1 MEYGKSATHL
11 PSGYLAARMKTRTEK
26 DSLGTLEVP
35 ADAYYG
41 VQTARALVNFPV
53 SGLKAHP
60 RLIDAYMLI
69 KKAAALAHKELGDL
83 DAEVAGAVVQACDEV
98 LGGSLRDQFVVDVF
112 QAGAGV
118 STNMNV
124 NEVLANRAGEILG
137 EPRGAYRRV
146 HPNDHVNRSQSTN
159 DTFPTA
165 MHLSTL
171 LLWRDLKPALES
183 LAAAFHAKGDEFAGA
198 IKSGRTHL
206 QDAVPV
212 TLGQEFHA
220 WGAALDRGTRLI
232 DQAGKELLEMPL
244 GGNAVGT
251 GINTPP
257 RYRPTA
263 VRILG
268 ELAALDLTVAA
279 DPREQI
285 ASRQSIAG
293 VSAALRNLALELIRI
308 ANDLRLLDSGPLT
321 GIKEISLPARQP
333 GSSIM
338 PGKVNPVMAECLN
351 QICIHVVGADA
362 AVALAGQGG
371 QLELNVMMPV
381 MIWELL
387 FSMEILKSFAP
398 VFREG
403 CVEGITADY
412 DRMAAYAHKSPSLAT
427 ALNPEIGYARAA
439 EIVKEALK
447 SDRTIQ
453 EVAREK
459 SGLDD
464 GKLGEILSPENLTG
478 QLEREGN

>member
-1 MEYGKSATHL
+1 MTK
-11 PSGYLAARMKTRTEK
+11 MRTEK

-35 ADAYYG
+35 EEAYYG
-41 VQTARALVNFPV
+41 IQTARAIENFPV
-53 SGLKAHP
+53 SGLRIHP
-60 RLIDAYMLI
+60 RLLDAYMYI
-69 KKAAALAHKELGDL
+69 KKAAALAHKELDAI
-83 DAEVAGAVVQACDEV
+83 DAEVADAIVQASEEV
-98 LGGSLRDQFVVDVF
+98 LTGKLRDQFVVDVF

-124 NEVLANRAGEILG
+124 NEVLANRAAEILG
-137 EPRGAYRRV
+137 EPRGTYQRV

-165 MHLSTL
+165 MHLSAL
-171 LLWRDLKPALES
+171 LSWRDLRPELEG
-183 LAAAFHAKGDEFAGA
+183 LARAFQAKGDEFADA

-206 QDAVPV
+206 QDAVPI
-212 TLGQEFHA
+212 TLGQEFRA
-220 WGAALDRGTRLI
+220 WGAAIQRGTRLI
-232 DQAGKELLEMPL
+232 DAATRELLEMPL

-257 RYRPTA
+257 RYRPTV

-268 ELAALDLTVAA
+268 ELTNLPLEVAD

-285 ASRQSIAG
+285 SSRLSIAA
-293 VSAALRNLALELIRI
+293 VSAALRNLALELTRI

-338 PGKVNPVMAECLN
+338 PGKVNPVMPECLN
-351 QICIHVVGADA
+351 QICIHIVGADM
-362 AVALAGQGG
+362 AVGLASQAG

-387 FSMEILKSFAP
+387 FSMEILENFTP

-412 DRMAAYAHKSPSLAT
+412 ERMASYAHQSPSIAT
-427 ALNPEIGYARAA
+427 ALNPVVGYAKAA
-439 EIVKEALK
+439 DIVKEALRTN
-447 SDRTIQ
+447 RTIH

-459 SGLDD
+459 TDLTDEQ
-464 GKLGEILSPENLTG
+464 LAEILSPENLTG

>member
-1 MEYGKSATHL
+1 MTA
-11 PSGYLAARMKTRTEK
+11 KTRTEK

-60 RLIDAYMLI
+60 RLIDAYMHI
-69 KKAAALAHKELGDL
+69 KKAAALAHKELGAL
-83 DAEVAGAVVQACDEV
+83 DVEIADAIVRAADEV
-98 LGGSLRDQFVVDVF
+98 LEGKLRDQFVVDVF

-124 NEVLANRAGEILG
+124 NEVLANRAAEILG
-137 EPRGAYRRV
+137 EPRGAYQRV

-165 MHLSTL
+165 MHVSTL
-171 LLWRDLKPALES
+171 LLWRDARPELEALARS
-183 LAAAFHAKGDEFAGA
+183 FHAKGDELADA

-206 QDAVPV
+206 QDAVPI
-212 TLGQEFHA
+212 TMGQEFHA
-220 WGAALDRGTRLI
+220 WGAALDRGVRLI
-232 DQAGKELLEMPL
+232 ETATRELLEMPL

-257 RYRPTA
+257 GYRPTV

-268 ELAALDLTVAA
+268 ELTGFDLTVAR

-285 ASRQSIAG
+285 ASRQSIAT
-293 VSAALRNLALELIRI
+293 VSGAHRNLALELIRI

-321 GIKEISLPARQP
+321 GIKEITLPARQP

-362 AVALAGQGG
+362 AVALASQAG
-371 QLELNVMMPV
+371 QLELNVMMPI

-387 FSMEILKSFAP
+387 FAMEIVKNFAP

-412 DRMAAYAHKSPSLAT
+412 ARMAAYAHKSPSLAT
-427 ALNPEIGYARAA
+427 ALNPVIGYAKAA
-439 EIVKEALK
+439 EIVKEALRT
-447 SDRTIQ
+447 DRTIQ

-459 SGLDD
+459 TDLSEEQLS
-464 GKLGEILSPENLTG
+464 EILSPENLTG
-478 QLEREGN
+478 LLERKGN

>member
-1 MEYGKSATHL
+1 MAD
-11 PSGYLAARMKTRTEK
+11 TRIER

-35 ADAYYG
+35 AGAYYG
-41 VQTARALVNFPV
+41 IQTARALENFPV
-53 SGLKAHP
+53 SGLRAHP
-60 RLIDAYMLI
+60 SLIGAYMHV
-69 KKAAALAHKELGDL
+69 KKAAALAHKELGAL
-83 DAEVAGAVVQACDEV
+83 DAEVADAIVQAADEV
-98 LGGSLRDQFVVDVF
+98 LAGSLREQFVVDVF

-124 NEVLANRAGEILG
+124 NEVLANRAAEILG
-137 EPRGAYRRV
+137 EPRGTYKRV

-171 LLWRDLKPALES
+171 LLWRDLRPELEAL
-183 LAAAFHAKGDEFAGA
+183 AGAFHAKGDEFAGA
-198 IKSGRTHL
+198 IKAGRTHL
-206 QDAVPV
+206 QDAVPI

-220 WGAALDRGTRLI
+220 WGAALDRGVRLI
-232 DQAGKELLEMPL
+232 DQATRELLEMPL

-257 RYRPTA
+257 GYRPA
-263 VRILG
+263 IVRILG
-268 ELAALDLTVAA
+268 ELTGFDLRVAA

-285 ASRQSIAG
+285 ASRQSIAA
-293 VSAALRNLALELIRI
+293 VSASLRNLALELIRI
-308 ANDLRLLDSGPLT
+308 GNDLRLLDSGPLT
-321 GIKEISLPARQP
+321 GIKEITLPARQP

-338 PGKVNPVMAECLN
+338 PGKVNPVMPECLN
-351 QICIHVVGADA
+351 QICIHVVGADT
-362 AVALAGQGG
+362 AVALASQAG
-371 QLELNVMMPV
+371 QLDLNVMMPV

-387 FSMEILKSFAP
+387 FSMEILRSFAP
-398 VFREG
+398 VFRTG
-403 CVEGITADY
+403 CIEGITADY
-412 DRMAAYAHKSPSLAT
+412 DRMTAYAHKSPSLAT
-427 ALNPEIGYARAA
+427 ALNPVLGYAKAA

-459 SGLDD
+459 SELTDD
-464 GKLGEILSPENLTG
+464 QLREILSPENLTG

>member
-1 MEYGKSATHL
+1 MTK
-11 PSGYLAARMKTRTEK
+11 MRTEK

-35 ADAYYG
+35 AGAYYG
-41 VQTARALVNFPV
+41 IQTARAVENFPV
-53 SGLKAHP
+53 SGLRIHP
-60 RLIDAYMLI
+60 RLIDAYMHI
-69 KKAAALAHKELGDL
+69 KKAAALAHKEL
-83 DAEVAGAVVQACDEV
+83 DAIDADVADAIVQAADEV
-98 LGGSLRDQFVVDVF
+98 LAGKLRDQFVVDVF

-124 NEVLANRAGEILG
+124 NEVLANRAAEILG
-137 EPRGAYRRV
+137 EPRGTYSRV

-171 LLWRDLKPALES
+171 LSWRDLRPELEAL
-183 LAAAFHAKGDEFAGA
+183 ARAFHAKGDEFADA

-206 QDAVPV
+206 QDAVPI

-220 WGAALDRGTRLI
+220 WGAALNRGIRLI
-232 DQAGKELLEMPL
+232 DTATRELLEMPL

-251 GINTPP
+251 GINTPS
-257 RYRPTA
+257 RYRPTV

-268 ELAALDLTVAA
+268 ELTDLTLKVAE

-285 ASRQSIAG
+285 ASRLSIAA

-321 GIKEISLPARQP
+321 GLKEISLPARQP

-338 PGKVNPVMAECLN
+338 PGKVNPVMPECLN
-351 QICIHVVGADA
+351 QICIHVVGADT
-362 AVALAGQGG
+362 AVALASQAG

-387 FSMEILKSFAP
+387 FSMEILENFTP
-398 VFREG
+398 VFRAG

-412 DRMAAYAHKSPSLAT
+412 ERMASYAHKSPSLAT
-427 ALNPEIGYARAA
+427 ALNPVVGYAKAA
-439 EIVKEALK
+439 EIVKEALRTN
-447 SDRTIQ
+447 RTIE

-459 SGLDD
+459 TDLTDEQ
-464 GKLGEILSPENLTG
+464 LAEILSPENLTG

>member
-1 MEYGKSATHL
+1 MSD
-11 PSGYLAARMKTRTEK
+11 TRIEK
-26 DSLGTLEVP
+26 DSLGTREVP

-41 VQTARALVNFPV
+41 IQTVRALDNFPV
-53 SGLKAHP
+53 SGLRAHP
-60 RLIDAYMLI
+60 RLIDAYMHI
-69 KKAAALAHKELGDL
+69 KKAAALAHRDLGAL
-83 DAEVAGAVVQACDEV
+83 DAEVAGAIVRACDEV

-124 NEVLANRAGEILG
+124 NEVLANRAAEILG
-137 EPRGAYRRV
+137 EHRGTYQRV

-171 LLWRDLKPALES
+171 LLWRDLRPELEALA
-183 LAAAFHAKGDEFAGA
+183 LTFHAKGDEFAGA

-206 QDAVPV
+206 QDAVPI

-220 WGAALDRGTRLI
+220 WGAAIYRGARLI
-232 DQAGKELLEMPL
+232 DGATRELLEMPL

-257 RYRPTA
+257 GYRPMV

-268 ELAALDLTVAA
+268 ELTEMDLRVAE

-285 ASRQSIAG
+285 ASRQSVAG
-293 VSAALRNLALELIRI
+293 VSSALRNLALELIRI

-321 GIKEISLPARQP
+321 GIKELTLPARQP

-338 PGKVNPVMAECLN
+338 PGKVNPVMPECLN
-351 QICIHVVGADA
+351 QICMHVVGADT
-362 AVALAGQGG
+362 AVALASQAG

-387 FSMEILKSFAP
+387 FSMEILKNFTLM
-398 VFREG
+398 FRAG

-412 DRMAAYAHKSPSLAT
+412 DRMATYAHKSPSLAT
-427 ALNPEIGYARAA
+427 ALNPVVGYATAA
-439 EIVKEALK
+439 EIVKESLR
-447 SDRTIQ
+447 SDRTIR

-459 SGLDD
+459 TDLTDEE
-464 GKLGEILSPENLTG
+464 LGGILSPDNLTG

>member
-1 MEYGKSATHL
+1 MAD
-11 PSGYLAARMKTRTEK
+11 TRIEK
-26 DSLGTLEVP
+26 DSLGTREVP
-35 ADAYYG
+35 AGAYYG
-41 VQTARALVNFPV
+41 IQTVRALDNFPV
-53 SGLKAHP
+53 SGLRAHP
-60 RLIDAYMLI
+60 RLIDAYMHI
-69 KKAAALAHKELGDL
+69 KKAAALAHRDLGAL
-83 DAEVAGAVVQACDEV
+83 DAEVAGAIVQAADEV
-98 LGGSLRDQFVVDVF
+98 VAGALRDQFVVDVF

-124 NEVLANRAGEILG
+124 NEVLSNRAAEILG
-137 EPRGAYRRV
+137 EPRGTYQRV

-165 MHLSTL
+165 MHISAL
-171 LLWRDLKPALES
+171 LLWRDLRPELEAL
-183 LAAAFHAKGDEFAGA
+183 AGAFHAKGDEFAGA

-206 QDAVPV
+206 QDAVPI

-220 WGAALDRGTRLI
+220 WGAAIDRGVRLI
-232 DQAGKELLEMPL
+232 DQAARELNEMPL

-251 GINTPP
+251 GINTPEG
-257 RYRPTA
+257 YRPA
-263 VRILG
+263 VVRILG
-268 ELAALDLTVAA
+268 ELTELDLRVAE

-285 ASRQSIAG
+285 ASRQSVAG
-293 VSAALRNLALELIRI
+293 VSSALRNLALELIRI

-321 GIKEISLPARQP
+321 GIKELTLPARQP

-338 PGKVNPVMAECLN
+338 PGKVNPVMPECLN
-351 QICIHVVGADA
+351 QICMHVVGADT
-362 AVALAGQGG
+362 AVALASQAG

-387 FSMEILKSFAP
+387 FSMEILKNFAP
-398 VFREG
+398 MFRAG
-403 CVEGITADY
+403 CVEGIVADY
-412 DRMAAYAHKSPSLAT
+412 ERMTAYAHKSPSLAT
-427 ALNPEIGYARAA
+427 ALNPVLGYATAA

-459 SGLDD
+459 SDLDD
-464 GKLGEILSPENLTG
+464 RKLGEILSPENLTG

>member
-1 MEYGKSATHL
+1 MT
-11 PSGYLAARMKTRTEK
+11 KTRTEK
-26 DSLGTLEVP
+26 DSLGSLDVP

-41 VQTARALVNFPV
+41 VQTARALANFPV
-53 SGLKAHP
+53 SGLRAHP
-60 RLIDAYMLI
+60 RLIDAYMHI
-69 KKAAALAHKELGDL
+69 KKAAALAHRELGAL
-83 DAEVAGAVVQACDEV
+83 DADVAGAIVQAADEV
-98 LGGSLRDQFVVDVF
+98 LAGGLRDQFVVDVF

-124 NEVLANRAGEILG
+124 NEVLANRAAEILG
-137 EPRGAYRRV
+137 EPRGAYRKV

-165 MHLSTL
+165 MHVSTL
-171 LLWRDLKPALES
+171 LQWRDLKPELEA
-183 LAAAFHAKGDEFAGA
+183 LAAAFHRQGDAFADA

-206 QDAVPV
+206 QDAVPI

-220 WGAALDRGTRLI
+220 WGAALDRGVRLV
-232 DQAGKELLEMPL
+232 DQATRELHEMPL

-257 RYRPTA
+257 GYRPA
-263 VRILG
+263 IVRILG
-268 ELAALDLTVAA
+268 ELTGFPLTAAA

-285 ASRQSIAG
+285 ASRQSVAG
-293 VSAALRNLALELIRI
+293 VSAAVRNVALELIRI

-338 PGKVNPVMAECLN
+338 PGKVNPVMPECLN
-351 QICIHVVGADA
+351 QICMHIVGADA
-362 AVALAGQGG
+362 AVALASQAG

-381 MIWELL
+381 MIWEVL
-387 FSMEILKSFAP
+387 FSMEILKNFAP
-398 VFREG
+398 LFREG

-427 ALNPEIGYARAA
+427 ALNPVIGYAKAA
-439 EIVKEALK
+439 EIVKESLK
-447 SDRTIQ
+447 TDRTIQ

-459 SGLDD
+459 SGLSE
-464 GKLGEILSPENLTG
+464 KQLAEILSPENLTG

>member
-1 MEYGKSATHL
+1 MTN
-11 PSGYLAARMKTRTEK
+11 MRTEN

-41 VQTARALVNFPV
+41 IQTARAVENFPV
-53 SGLKAHP
+53 SGLRAHP

-69 KKAAALAHKELGDL
+69 KKAAARAHEELGELPPD
-83 DAEVAGAVVQACDEV
+83 VAAAIVQAADEV
-98 LGGSLRDQFVVDVF
+98 LDGRMRDQFVVDVF

-124 NEVLANRAGEILG
+124 NEVLANRAAEILG
-137 EPRGAYRRV
+137 EPRGAYQRV

-165 MHLSTL
+165 MHLATL
-171 LLWRDLKPALES
+171 LLWRELKPEVEA
-183 LAAAFHAKGDEFAGA
+183 LAAALHAGGDEFADA

-206 QDAVPV
+206 QDAVPI

-220 WGAALDRGTRLI
+220 WGAAVDRGSRLI
-232 DQAGKELLEMPL
+232 EEASRHLLEMPL

-257 RYRPTA
+257 RYRPTI
-263 VRILG
+263 VRILS
-268 ELAALDLTVAA
+268 ELTGLSLTIAK

-285 ASRQSIAG
+285 SSRQSIAAA
-293 VSAALRNLALELIRI
+293 SAALRTLALELIRI
-308 ANDLRLLDSGPLT
+308 TNDLRLLDSGPLT
-321 GIKEISLPARQP
+321 GLKEISLPARQP

-338 PGKVNPVMAECLN
+338 PGKVNPVLPECLN
-351 QICIHVVGADA
+351 QICVHVVGADT
-362 AVALAGQGG
+362 AVALASQAG

-387 FSMEILKSFAP
+387 FSMEILKNFLP
-398 VFREG
+398 VFRRG
-403 CVEGITADY
+403 CVEGITARY
-412 DRMAAYAHKSPSLAT
+412 ERMASYAHKSPSLAT
-427 ALNPEIGYARAA
+427 ALNPVVGYAKAA
-439 EIVKEALK
+439 EIVKEALR
-447 SDRTIQ
+447 SNRTIQ
-453 EVAREK
+453 EVAREMTD
-459 SGLDD
+459 LTDAQ
-464 GKLGEILSPENLTG
+464 LAEILSPENLTG